1 MSVLTIRAGKRFAVC
16 APAEVDRPHGSTV
29 RALLIE
35 LSLEG
40 CRIGNVAGETF
51 TLGEAVAISVDRAEP
66 FQAEVRGLGQGTV
79 GLRLARPF
87 HIAELGNLIATC
99 RAETGGVRRLRA

>member
-16 APAEVDRPHGSTV
+16 APAEVERPQGKVV

-40 CRIGNVAGETF
+40 CRIGNVAGEAF
-51 TLGEAVAISVDRAEP
+51 TVGEAVAISVDGAEP

-79 GLRLARPF
+79 GLRLTRPF
-87 HIAELGNLIATC
+87 HIAELGHLIATC
-99 RAETGGVRRLRA
+99 RAETGEARRLRA